1 MGPRTPKPDQ
11 QIFHVGMLKVVLQLK
26 REPSR
31 NIEEVASEVATN
43 MKLDDLGFKR
53 FLAHYMPAFV
63 KTTATVR

>member
-11 QIFHVGMLKVVLQLK
+11 QIFHVAMLKVVLQLK

-31 NIEEVASEVATN
+31 NIEEVATEIATQ
-43 MKLDDLGFKR
+43 MKLEELGFKR

-63 KTTATVR
+63 KTSATAR